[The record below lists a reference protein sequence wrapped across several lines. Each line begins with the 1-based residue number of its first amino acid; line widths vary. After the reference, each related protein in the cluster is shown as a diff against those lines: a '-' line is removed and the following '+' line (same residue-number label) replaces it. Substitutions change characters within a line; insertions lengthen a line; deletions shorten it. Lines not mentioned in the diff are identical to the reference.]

1 MDPVLIGEMLSG
13 LMFLGIIG
21 FLGTRIKRTEREDPL
36 GRKESH

>member
-21 FLGTRIKRTEREDPL
+21 FFSVRQARKRRWRL
-36 GRKESH
+36 N